1 MYAADPA
8 PDSTFISRAA
18 AASLMA
24 VSGTSATRRSSGAV
38 SLGVPTFTSCGLY
51 PIGGLNTGFGLHVR
65 VKSQSAADDQV
76 TNQIINDLTIQA
88 ATVNGSG
95 SQTANLILT
104 RAIFH
109 MGIPVAPKNVFPSNI
124 EGLPTWY
131 QLRVTPQGHMAR
143 RDQVDILIAFNPAT
157 WHQDLRTVRPGG
169 VVVHE
174 EVFSTA
180 DARPDVTYYPVPFS
194 KLAKSKIQNDTLRKQ
209 LANMIYVGVVA
220 GLLGIPWDALEH
232 AVTRQ
237 FLSKPKAVPL
247 NLDAIKVGFDYWQ
260 DNFSKKDPYRLEAMS
275 GVVDQKVLVEGN
287 QAAALGAL
295 MGGVTVAAWYPITPS
310 SSLCEN
316 LIAYAER
323 FRTDPETGEKR
334 IAVVQAE
341 DELAAV
347 GMAIGAGWAGARAMT
362 STSGPGISLMA
373 EFAGLGYYAE
383 VPVVIFDIQRI
394 GPSTGL
400 PTRTSQADVG
410 FAYTLSHGDTKHLVL
425 LPGTVEECY
434 EFARDAFDYADR
446 FQTPV
451 FVLSDLDLGM
461 NLWMTPAFT
470 YPDKPFDR
478 GKVLSK
484 ADLERLA
491 GEWARYRDVDGDGVP
506 FRTLP
511 GTDHPAAGYFTRG
524 SGHDEHARNT
534 ESAEAYAANMDRLS
548 RKFETARAALPAPVI
563 DESTGSKIGLIAFGS
578 THAAVLESR
587 SALEAA
593 KLPVDY
599 LRIRALPLS
608 AQVVE
613 FVSRHERVYVIEQ
626 NRDGQVYDLLRLALP
641 PALVDRLRS
650 IRHYDGQPIPAD
662 AITEPLL
669 ESEAIPA

>member
-1 MYAADPA
+1 
-8 PDSTFISRAA
+8 
-18 AASLMA
+18 
-24 VSGTSATRRSSGAV
+24 
-38 SLGVPTFTSCGLY
+38 
-51 PIGGLNTGFGLHVR
+51 
-65 VKSQSAADDQV
+65 V
-76 TNQIINDLTIQA
+76 TDQIINDLTIQA

-143 RDQVDILIAFNPAT
+143 RDQVDILIAFNVAT

-174 EVFSTA
+174 EAFSTA
-180 DARPDVTYYPVPFS
+180 DARTDVTYYPVPFS

-220 GLLGIPWDALEH
+220 GLLGIPWEALDH
-232 AVTRQ
+232 AVKRQ
-237 FLSKPKAVPL
+237 FLSKPRAVQV

-260 DNFSKKDPYRLEAMS
+260 DNFSKQDPYRLEPLS
-275 GVVDQKVLVEGN
+275 GVVDGKVLVEGN

-316 LIAYAER
+316 LIAYSDR
-323 FRTDPETGEKR
+323 FRTDPANGQKR

-341 DELAAV
+341 DELAAL

-461 NLWMTPAFT
+461 NLWMTPEFK
-470 YPDKPFDR
+470 YPERSFDR
-478 GKVLSK
+478 GKVLTKS
-484 ADLERLA
+484 DLERLA

-506 FRTLP
+506 YRTLP

-524 SGHDEHARNT
+524 SGHDEHAKYT
-534 ESAEAYAANMDRLS
+534 ESAEAYASNMDRLS

-563 DESTGSKIGLIAFGS
+563 DETANSPIGLIAFGS
-578 THAAVLESR
+578 THAAVVEAR
-587 SALEAA
+587 EALAA
-593 KLPVDY
+593 ARRPVDY
-599 LRIRALPLS
+599 LRVRALPLS
-608 AQVVE
+608 AEVVD
-613 FVSRHERVYVIEQ
+613 FVSRHERVYVVEQ
-626 NRDGQVYDLLRLALP
+626 NRDGQVFDLIRLALP
-641 PALVDRLRS
+641 PALVARLRS
-650 IRHYDGQPIPAD
+650 VRHYDGQPIPAD
-662 AITEPLL
+662 AIIEPLL
-669 ESEAIPA
+669 ESEAVPA

>member
-1 MYAADPA
+1 M
-8 PDSTFISRAA
+8 T
-18 AASLMA
+18 
-24 VSGTSATRRSSGAV
+24 
-38 SLGVPTFTSCGLY
+38 
-51 PIGGLNTGFGLHVR
+51 
-65 VKSQSAADDQV
+65 DQ
-76 TNQIINDLTIQA
+76 NINDLTIQA

-95 SQTANLILT
+95 SQTANLVLT

-143 RDQVDILIAFNPAT
+143 RDQVDILIAFNVAT

-174 EVFSTA
+174 EAFSTA
-180 DARPDVTYYPVPFS
+180 DARTDVTYYPVPFS
-194 KLAKSKIQNDTLRKQ
+194 KLAKSKILNDTLRKQ

-220 GLLGIPWDALEH
+220 GLLGIPWEALDH
-232 AVTRQ
+232 AVKRQ
-237 FLSKPKAVPL
+237 FLSKPKAVQV

-260 DNFSKKDPYRLEAMS
+260 DTFSKQDPYRLEPMT
-275 GVVDQKVLVEGN
+275 GVVDGKVLVEGN

-316 LIAYAER
+316 LIAYADR
-323 FRTDPETGEKR
+323 FRIDPKTGEKL

-341 DELAAV
+341 DELAAL

-400 PTRTSQADVG
+400 PTRTSQADIG

-461 NLWMTPAFT
+461 NLWMTPEFK
-470 YPDKPFDR
+470 YPEKPFDR
-478 GKVLSK
+478 GKVLTK

-491 GEWARYRDVDGDGVP
+491 GEWARYRDADGDGVP
-506 FRTLP
+506 YRTLP

-524 SGHDEHARNT
+524 SGHDEHARYT
-534 ESAEAYAANMDRLS
+534 ESAEAYAANMDRLL
-548 RKFETARAALPAPVI
+548 RKLETARAALPTPVI
-563 DESTGSKIGLIAFGS
+563 DETSRSPIGLIAFGS
-578 THAAVLESR
+578 THAAVVEAR
-587 SALEAA
+587 EALTAA
-593 KLPVDY
+593 RRPVDY
-599 LRIRALPLS
+599 LRVRALPLS
-608 AQVVE
+608 KQVEE
-613 FVSRHERVYVIEQ
+613 FVSRHDRVYVVEQ
-626 NRDGQVYDLLRLALP
+626 NRDGQIYDLIRLALP
-641 PALVDRLRS
+641 PALVGRLRS

-662 AITEPLL
+662 AIIEPLL
-669 ESEAIPA
+669 ESEAVPA

>member
-1 MYAADPA
+1 
-8 PDSTFISRAA
+8 
-18 AASLMA
+18 
-24 VSGTSATRRSSGAV
+24 
-38 SLGVPTFTSCGLY
+38 
-51 PIGGLNTGFGLHVR
+51 
-65 VKSQSAADDQV
+65 V
-76 TNQIINDLTIQA
+76 TDQIINDLTIQA

-95 SQTANLILT
+95 SQTANLVLT

-143 RDQVDILIAFNPAT
+143 RDQVDILVAFNAAT

-174 EVFSTA
+174 EAFSTA
-180 DARPDVTYYPVPFS
+180 EARTDITYYPVPFS
-194 KLAKSKIQNDTLRKQ
+194 KLAKSKIQSDTLRKQ
-209 LANMIYVGVVA
+209 LANMIYVGVLA
-220 GLLGIPWDALEH
+220 GLLGIPWEALDH
-232 AVTRQ
+232 AVKRQ
-237 FLSKPKAVPL
+237 FLSKPKAVPI
-247 NLDAIKVGFDYWQ
+247 NLDAMKVGFDYWQ
-260 DNFSKKDPYRLEAMS
+260 DNFSKKDPYRLEPMT
-275 GVVDQKVLVEGN
+275 GVVDGKVLVEGN

-310 SSLCEN
+310 SSLCEY
-316 LIAYAER
+316 LIAYTDR
-323 FRTDPETGEKR
+323 FRTDPKTGEKR

-400 PTRTSQADVG
+400 PTRTSQADIG

-461 NLWMTPAFT
+461 NLWMTPEFK

-484 ADLERLA
+484 DDLERLR
-491 GEWARYRDVDGDGVP
+491 GEWARYADVDRDGVP
-506 FRTLP
+506 YRTLP

-524 SGHDEHARNT
+524 SGHDEHARYT

-548 RKFETARAALPAPVI
+548 RKFETARGALPAPVM
-563 DESTGSKIGLIAFGS
+563 DESSKSPVGLIAFGS
-578 THAAVLESR
+578 THAAIVEAR
-587 SALEAA
+587 QALDAA
-593 KLPVDY
+593 RRPVDY
-599 LRIRALPLS
+599 LRVRALPLS
-608 AQVVE
+608 PQVVE
-613 FVSRHERVYVIEQ
+613 FVSRHERVYVVEQ
-626 NRDGQVYDLLRLALP
+626 NRDGQIYDLIRLALP
-641 PALVDRLRS
+641 PTLVHRMHS

-662 AITEPLL
+662 AIIEPLL
-669 ESEAIPA
+669 ESEAVPV

>member
-1 MYAADPA
+1 
-8 PDSTFISRAA
+8 
-18 AASLMA
+18 
-24 VSGTSATRRSSGAV
+24 VTS
-38 SLGVPTFTSCGLY
+38 
-51 PIGGLNTGFGLHVR
+51 
-65 VKSQSAADDQV
+65 
-76 TNQIINDLTIQA
+76 QITNDLTIQA

-174 EVFSTA
+174 EVFSNA
-180 DARPDVTYYPVPFS
+180 DVRSDVTYYPVPFS

-220 GLLGIPWDALEH
+220 GLLGIPWESLEH
-232 AVTRQ
+232 AVKRQ
-237 FLSKPKAVPL
+237 FLSKPKAVQI
-247 NLDAIKVGFDYWQ
+247 NLDAIKVGYDYWQ
-260 DNFSKKDPYRLEAMS
+260 DNFSKKDPYRLEPMT
-275 GVVDQKVLVEGN
+275 GVVDNKVLVEGN

-316 LIAYAER
+316 LIAYSER
-323 FRTDPETGEKR
+323 FRTDSKTGEKR

-400 PTRTSQADVG
+400 PTRTSQADVA

-434 EFARDAFDYADR
+434 EFGRDAFDYADR

-461 NLWMTPAFT
+461 NLWMTPEFK
-470 YPDKPFDR
+470 YPNKPFDR

-506 FRTLP
+506 YRTLP
-511 GTDHPAAGYFTRG
+511 GTDHPAAGFFTRG
-524 SGHDEHARNT
+524 SGHDEHARYT

-548 RKFETARAALPAPVI
+548 RKFETARTALPAPIV
-563 DESTGSKIGLIAFGS
+563 DESAGSAIGLIAFGS
-578 THAAVLESR
+578 THAAVLEAR
-587 SALEAA
+587 QALEAA
-593 KLPVDY
+593 KRPVDY
-599 LRIRALPLS
+599 LRVRALPLS
-608 AQVVE
+608 AEVVA
-613 FVSRHERVYVIEQ
+613 FVSRHERVYVVEQ
-626 NRDGQVYDLLRLALP
+626 NRDGQVFDLIRLALP
-641 PALVDRLRS
+641 PELVDRLRS
-650 IRHYDGQPIPAD
+650 IRYYDGQPIPAD
-662 AITEPLL
+662 AIIEPLL
-669 ESEAIPA
+669 ESEAVPA

>member
-1 MYAADPA
+1 M
-8 PDSTFISRAA
+8 T
-18 AASLMA
+18 
-24 VSGTSATRRSSGAV
+24 
-38 SLGVPTFTSCGLY
+38 
-51 PIGGLNTGFGLHVR
+51 
-65 VKSQSAADDQV
+65 Q
-76 TNQIINDLTIQA
+76 QIINDLTIQA

-131 QLRVTPQGHMAR
+131 QLRVTPEGHMAR
-143 RDQVDILIAFNPAT
+143 SDKVDILIAFNPAT
-157 WHQDLRTVRPGG
+157 WHQDLKTVRPGG
-169 VVVHE
+169 VVIHE

-180 DARPDVTYYPVPFS
+180 DVRADVTYYPVPFS
-194 KLAKSKIQNDTLRKQ
+194 KLAKSKIQSDTLRKQ
-209 LANMIYVGVVA
+209 LANMLYVGVVA
-220 GLLGIPWDALEH
+220 GVLGIPLEALEH
-232 AVTRQ
+232 GVKRQ
-237 FLSKPKAVPL
+237 FLSKPKAVQV
-247 NLDAIKVGFDYWQ
+247 NLDAIKAGFDYWQ
-260 DNFSKKDPYRLEAMS
+260 DNFSKQDPYHLEPMTGAVEGKVLVAMT
-275 GVVDQKVLVEGN
+275 GAVEGKVLVEGN

-323 FRTDPETGEKR
+323 FRTDPKTGEKL
-334 IAVVQAE
+334 ISVVQAE

-373 EFAGLGYYAE
+373 EFAGLAYYAE

-400 PTRTSQADVG
+400 PTRTSQADIAFV
-410 FAYTLSHGDTKHLVL
+410 FNLSHGDTKHIVL

-434 EFARDAFDYADR
+434 EFGRDAFDYADR

-461 NLWMTPAFT
+461 NLWMTPEFK
-470 YPDKPFDR
+470 YPDRPFDR

-484 ADLERLA
+484 EDLERLS
-491 GEWARYRDVDGDGVP
+491 GEWGRYRDVDGDGVTY
-506 FRTLP
+506 RTLP

-524 SGHDEHARNT
+524 SGHDEFARYT
-534 ESAEAYAANMDRLS
+534 ESADAYARNMDRLAHKLELG
-548 RKFETARAALPAPVI
+548 RHALPAPVV
-563 DESTGSKIGLIAFGS
+563 DETTQSPIGLIAFGS
-578 THAAVLESR
+578 SHAAVLEAR
-587 SALEAA
+587 DALAEAG
-593 KLPVDY
+593 KPVDY
-599 LRIRALPLS
+599 LRLRALPLS
-608 AQVVE
+608 DEVVA
-613 FVSRHERVYVIEQ
+613 FVSRHERVYVVEQ
-626 NRDGQVYDLLRLALP
+626 NRDGQVYDLVRLALP
-641 PALVDRLRS
+641 PHLVERVRS
-650 IRHYDGQPIPAD
+650 IRHYNGQPIPAA

-669 ESEAIPA
+669 QTEAVPA

>member
-1 MYAADPA
+1 M
-8 PDSTFISRAA
+8 T
-18 AASLMA
+18 
-24 VSGTSATRRSSGAV
+24 
-38 SLGVPTFTSCGLY
+38 
-51 PIGGLNTGFGLHVR
+51 
-65 VKSQSAADDQV
+65 DQ
-76 TNQIINDLTIQA
+76 NINDLTIQA

-143 RDQVDILIAFNPAT
+143 RDQVDILIAFNVAT

-174 EVFSTA
+174 EAFSTA
-180 DARPDVTYYPVPFS
+180 DARTDVTYYPVPFS

-220 GLLGIPWDALEH
+220 GLLGIPWEALDH
-232 AVTRQ
+232 AVKRQ
-237 FLSKPKAVPL
+237 FLSKPKAVQV

-260 DNFSKKDPYRLEAMS
+260 DTFSKQDPYRLEPMT
-275 GVVDQKVLVEGN
+275 GVVDGKVLVEGN

-316 LIAYAER
+316 LIAYADR
-323 FRTDPETGEKR
+323 FRIDPKTGEKL

-341 DELAAV
+341 DELAAL

-400 PTRTSQADVG
+400 PTRTSQADIG

-461 NLWMTPAFT
+461 NLWMTPEFK
-470 YPDKPFDR
+470 YPEKPFDR
-478 GKVLSK
+478 GKVLTK

-491 GEWARYRDVDGDGVP
+491 GEWARYRDADGDGVP
-506 FRTLP
+506 YRTLP

-524 SGHDEHARNT
+524 SGHDEHARYT
-534 ESAEAYAANMDRLS
+534 ESAEAYAANMDRLL
-548 RKFETARAALPAPVI
+548 RKLETARATLPAPVI
-563 DESTGSKIGLIAFGS
+563 DETSKSPIGLIAFGS
-578 THAAVLESR
+578 THAAVVEAR
-587 SALEAA
+587 QALTAA
-593 KLPVDY
+593 RRPVDY
-599 LRIRALPLS
+599 LRVRALPLS
-608 AQVVE
+608 NQVE
-613 FVSRHERVYVIEQ
+613 DFVSRHDRVYVVEQ
-626 NRDGQVYDLLRLALP
+626 NRDGQVYDLIRLALP
-641 PALVDRLRS
+641 PALVGRLRS

-662 AITEPLL
+662 AIIEPLL
-669 ESEAIPA
+669 ESEAVPA

>member
-1 MYAADPA
+1 
-8 PDSTFISRAA
+8 
-18 AASLMA
+18 
-24 VSGTSATRRSSGAV
+24 
-38 SLGVPTFTSCGLY
+38 
-51 PIGGLNTGFGLHVR
+51 
-65 VKSQSAADDQV
+65 V
-76 TNQIINDLTIQA
+76 TDQIINDLTIQA

-95 SQTANLILT
+95 SQTANLVLT

-143 RDQVDILIAFNPAT
+143 RDQVDILVAFNVAT

-174 EVFSTA
+174 EAFSTA
-180 DARPDVTYYPVPFS
+180 EARTDITYYPVPFS
-194 KLAKSKIQNDTLRKQ
+194 KLAKSKIQSDTLRKQ

-220 GLLGIPWDALEH
+220 GVLGIPWEALDH
-232 AVTRQ
+232 AVRRQ
-237 FLSKPKAVPL
+237 FLTKPKAVPI

-260 DNFSKKDPYRLEAMS
+260 DNFSKKDPYRLEPMT
-275 GVVDQKVLVEGN
+275 GVVDGKVLVEGN

-310 SSLCEN
+310 SSLCEY
-316 LIAYAER
+316 LIAYTDR
-323 FRTDPETGEKR
+323 FRIDPTTGEKR
-334 IAVVQAE
+334 IAIVQAE

-400 PTRTSQADVG
+400 PTRTSQADIG

-461 NLWMTPAFT
+461 NLWMTPEFK

-484 ADLERLA
+484 DDLERLR
-491 GEWARYRDVDGDGVP
+491 GEWARYADVDRDGVP
-506 FRTLP
+506 YRTLP

-524 SGHDEHARNT
+524 SGHDEHARYT
-534 ESAEAYAANMDRLS
+534 ESAEAYAANMDRLL
-548 RKFETARAALPAPVI
+548 RKFETARGALPAPVV
-563 DESTGSKIGLIAFGS
+563 DESPKSPIGLIAFGS
-578 THAAVLESR
+578 THAAVVEAR
-587 SALEAA
+587 QALEAA
-593 KLPVDY
+593 RRPVDY
-599 LRIRALPLS
+599 LRVRALPLS
-608 AQVVE
+608 PQVVE
-613 FVSRHERVYVIEQ
+613 FVSRHERVYVVEQ
-626 NRDGQVYDLLRLALP
+626 NRDGQIYDLIRLALP
-641 PALVDRLRS
+641 PALVDRVHS

-662 AITEPLL
+662 AIIEPLL
-669 ESEAIPA
+669 ESEAVPV